1 MKVCV
6 FGLGR
11 IGLPITLVCADS
23 GYKVVGID
31 VNERLVNSL
40 KEGKIVFNEPGLKE
54 LVTKHLNKN
63 FFPRHQDE
71 DVTSDLK
78 EAEYIILAVGT
89 GFAIYPDKPNL
100 STLYSVIGQL
110 IATGLRG
117 KTIIL
122 RVTLPMGTCDNVKDF
137 IEKKTSL
144 KEGKDFWFSF
154 VPERI
159 MEGKAIIEERGLPK
173 IVGAY
178 NDKGFSKVNRF
189 FKKIG
194 GKIVRVSNPRTAE
207 FIKLVDN
214 SWRNTRFA
222 FANELAF
229 LAEINGVDVIEVI
242 ESANAGYERN
252 EIAQPGPVTGYCLG
266 KDPYLLELAFEEIA
280 RRRGFGSLWYYG
292 RRANDWLVDK
302 VMDETKGKNVLIAGL
317 SFKEDID
324 DFRYSYGIEIARRL
338 LAKGYRVAV
347 CDPFLNK
354 NYYTRLPDDL
364 LDKVKGLNSI
374 EKAVAQDIDTIIF
387 TTRHREFQ
395 DFNIKSFMKEC
406 SKPVKIIDLWNIYAK
421 LADKIHGIEYKGFGK
436 GVKVCAISFL

>member
-1 MKVCV
+1 MNVCV

-31 VNERLVNSL
+31 INERLVNSL
-40 KEGKIVFNEPGLKE
+40 NEGKTVFNELGLKE
-54 LVTKHLNKN
+54 LLIKHLNKN
-63 FFPRHQDE
+63 FFPKHQDE

-78 EAEYIILAVGT
+78 QAEYVVLAVGT
-89 GFAIYPDKPNL
+89 GFAKYPDKPSL

-122 RVTLPMGTCDNVKDF
+122 RVTLPIGTSDDVKNF
-137 IEKKTSL
+137 IERKTGL

-159 MEGKAIIEERGLPK
+159 MEGKAIAEERALPK

-178 NDKGFSKVNRF
+178 NDEGFSKVSKF

-194 GKIVRVSNPRTAE
+194 GNIVRVSNPRTAE

-229 LAEINGVDVIEVI
+229 LAEINGIDVIEVI

-252 EIAQPGPVTGYCLG
+252 EIAKPGPVTGYCLG

-280 RRRGFGSLWYYG
+280 RRRGFSSLWYYG

-302 VMDETKGKNVLIAGL
+302 VMDEVKGKNILIAGL
-317 SFKEDID
+317 SFKENID

-338 LAKGYRVAV
+338 LAKGHNVSV
-347 CDPFLNK
+347 CDPYLNR

-364 LDKVKGLNSI
+364 VVKVEGFVSI
-374 EKAVAQDIDTIIF
+374 EEALSCGIDVVVFATKHEEFLKLDLEKIIK
-387 TTRHREFQ
+387 
-395 DFNIKSFMKEC
+395 NKIKS
-406 SKPVKIIDLWNIYAK
+406 PVKVIDLWNMFRDKTSNEFIIYR
-421 LADKIHGIEYKGFGK
+421 GFGR
-436 GVKVCAISFL
+436 SR

>member
-11 IGLPITLVCADS
+11 IGLPITLICADS

-31 VNERLVNSL
+31 TNKRLVNSL
-40 KEGKIVFNEPGLKE
+40 NEGKTVFNEPGLRGL
-54 LVTKHLNKN
+54 LVKHLNKN
-63 FFPRHQDE
+63 FFPKHQDE

-78 EAEYIILAVGT
+78 QAEYIVLAVGT
-89 GFAIYPDKPNL
+89 GFAKYPDKPNL
-100 STLYSVIGQL
+100 STLYSVVGQL

-122 RVTLPMGTCDNVKDF
+122 RVTLPIGTSDDVKDF
-137 IEKKTSL
+137 VERKTGL
-144 KEGKDFWFSF
+144 KEGQDFWFSF

-159 MEGKAIIEERGLPK
+159 MEGKAIAEERSLPK

-178 NDKGFSKVNRF
+178 NDEGFSKVSKF

-194 GKIVRVSNPRTAE
+194 GNIVRVSNPRTAE

-229 LAEINGVDVIEVI
+229 LSEINGVDVIEVI

-252 EIAQPGPVTGYCLG
+252 EIAKPGPVTGYCLG
-266 KDPYLLELAFEEIA
+266 KDPYLLELAFEEVA
-280 RRRGFGSLWYYG
+280 RKRGFGSLWYYG

-302 VMDETKGKNVLIAGL
+302 VMDEIKGKKILIAGL
-317 SFKEDID
+317 AFKEDID
-324 DFRYSYGIEIARRL
+324 DFRHSFGIEITRRL
-338 LAKGYRVAV
+338 LAKGLKLSV

-354 NYYTRLPDDL
+354 NYYTRLPEDL
-364 LDKVKGLNSI
+364 LGKIKSFNSI
-374 EKAVAQDIDTIIF
+374 ENAVDQDVDTIIF
-387 TTRHREFQ
+387 TTKHRGFL
-395 DFNIKSFMKEC
+395 DFDMKKFMKEC
-406 SKPVKIIDLWNIYAK
+406 PKSVKIIDLWNICGK
-421 LADKIHGIEYKGFGK
+421 LLYKNSRVEYKSLGK
-436 GVKVCAISFL
+436 SVKV